1 MNISPVSSSFFTPTT
16 SSSSSGTSSMDTTEF
31 LKVLVAQLKNE
42 NPLDPTDTSQFVN
55 QITSYASYNQLVS
68 MSSQLDSV
76 VASMNSLVATNIV
89 GFLGHTVEAYGDTTS
104 LQDGRATWGYSLD
117 SAATKATITVK
128 DADGK
133 TVYQT
138 NGETGAGKHSFTWD
152 GTTSD
157 GRKLTDGTYTIEISA
172 TDRSGASVLGGTTVS
187 GRVTGIDGSS
197 GTNML
202 QIGGAEVSFADII
215 KITA

>member
-1 MNISPVSSSFFTPTT
+1 LHHSANEVSAPHGLATRPGGQRSRLAMNISPVSSSFFTPTT

-128 DADGK
+128 DAD
-133 TVYQT
+133 
-138 NGETGAGKHSFTWD
+138 
-152 GTTSD
+152 
-157 GRKLTDGTYTIEISA
+157 
-172 TDRSGASVLGGTTVS
+172 
-187 GRVTGIDGSS
+187 
-197 GTNML
+197 
-202 QIGGAEVSFADII
+202 
-215 KITA
+215 